1 MKKENTVA
9 VIYHCSQTSEK
20 VISNRPKLQRRLQRA
35 IEDMVEDGFVNFIL
49 PLDERSP
56 FPATAIEAIRAER
69 LLNPRIRLI
78 LMLPYEIEEHFDKSP
93 AERLK
98 AYTKYA
104 DEIIYNQS
112 HYVIGNPTNQPE
124 NLLSLTNGLITYYE
138 INCTQL
144 HQITHHAHQN
154 QLPLITINI

>member
-1 MKKENTVA
+1 MKKENTA
-9 VIYHCSQTSEK
+9 AIIYSCSQDPEK

-35 IEDMVEDGFVNFIL
+35 IEDMVEDGYINFIL

-98 AYTKYA
+98 AYTKYS

-112 HYVIGNPTNQPE
+112 HYVCGSPTNQTE
-124 NLLSLTNGLITYYE
+124 NLFSFASATILYFERNCNSLSSVIHK
-138 INCTQL
+138 INTER
-144 HQITHHAHQN
+144 
-154 QLPLITINI
+154 LPYININL

>member
-9 VIYHCSQTSEK
+9 IIYSCPLSSEK
-20 VISNRPKLQRRLQRA
+20 VARNRPKLQRRIARA
-35 IEDMVEDGFVNFIL
+35 IEDMVEDGFSNFIL

-56 FPATAIEAIRAER
+56 LPAVAIEAIRAER
-69 LLNPRIRLI
+69 LLNPKIRLI
-78 LMLPYEIEEHFDKSP
+78 LMLPYQMEECFSVTP

-112 HYVIGNPTNQPE
+112 HYVSGNPTNQTE
-124 NLLSLTNGLITYYE
+124 NLLSFASATIIYFESNCSTLNLITQKFNTE
-138 INCTQL
+138 R
-144 HQITHHAHQN
+144 
-154 QLPLITINI
+154 LPHININL